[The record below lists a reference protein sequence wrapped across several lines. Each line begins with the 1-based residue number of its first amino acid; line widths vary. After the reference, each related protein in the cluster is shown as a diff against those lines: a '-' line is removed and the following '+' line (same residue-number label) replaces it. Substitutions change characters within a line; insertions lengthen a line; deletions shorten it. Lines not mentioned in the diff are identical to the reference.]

1 MPESRRN
8 TLVGLFVLV
17 GVVALGTMIVVSKG
31 VPMWLGGGQTYPLL
45 VQFPNAA
52 GIRPGNQVNVRGVQ
66 VGRVVRLKLADA
78 TRLDAEF
85 NVIVELAINHDIK
98 IPDGSTARATEPVL
112 GQGRPPIEIVA
123 GPSGS
128 APLSAGAT
136 ISGSVRTA
144 VESFFPR
151 EVVTTFTDTA
161 SQIKETAAA
170 LTPVL
175 VDAHDL
181 MQKRSPG
188 DVDRAGGPQGNL
200 SSAMARLD
208 SSARHFNEV
217 LGDPA
222 VKSQLRESIANFQK
236 ITEDGKAAVA
246 DIRAAA
252 GDAKE
257 FVSDAKGF
265 VSKATTTVDNIG
277 ARVDTVSDGL
287 MSSLHKTDRFLDQLS
302 DIAEPIAKGEG
313 SIGQMV
319 HDNTFYEALVFT
331 LRKASESLEEF
342 RVLVKD
348 WQKGK
353 VRVAF

>member
-8 TLVGLFVLV
+8 TLVGLFVLL
-17 GVVALGTMIVVSKG
+17 GLTALGTMIIVSKG
-31 VPMWLGGGQTYPLL
+31 VPTWLGGGRTYPLF
-45 VQFPNAA
+45 VQFPHAA
-52 GIRPGNQVNVRGVQ
+52 GIREGNLVNVRGVPI
-66 VGRVVRLKLADA
+66 GRVARLKLADT
-78 TRLDAEF
+78 TRLDADF
-85 NVIVELAINHDIK
+85 NVVVELAIDHDAK

-123 GPSGS
+123 GPAGNPPL
-128 APLSAGAT
+128 APGAT
-136 ISGSVRTA
+136 ISGTVRSA

-175 VDAHDL
+175 QDAHDL
-181 MQKRSPG
+181 MQKRAPA
-188 DVDRAGGPQGNL
+188 DVDRPGGPQGNL

-208 SSARHFNEV
+208 ASIKHFNEV

-222 VKSQLRESIANFQK
+222 VKSQLRESIANIQI

-252 GDAKE
+252 GDAKA
-257 FVSDAKGF
+257 FVADAKAF
-265 VSKATTTVDNIG
+265 VSKASTTVETIG
-277 ARVDTVSDGL
+277 TRVDTVSDGL
-287 MSSLHKTDRFLDQLS
+287 MTSLHKTDRFLDQLNS
-302 DIAEPIAKGEG
+302 IAEPIVRGEG

-319 HDNTFYEALVFT
+319 HNNTFYEALVFT